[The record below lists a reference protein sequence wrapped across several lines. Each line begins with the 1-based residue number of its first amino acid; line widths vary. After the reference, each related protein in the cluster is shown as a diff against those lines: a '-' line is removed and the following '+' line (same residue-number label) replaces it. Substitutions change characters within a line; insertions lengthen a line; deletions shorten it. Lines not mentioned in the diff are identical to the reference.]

1 MYATIHLVLLTR
13 SVWEDRESS
22 LPFLGIAVG
31 AWEHGSLPPRENK
44 NIKEK
49 ISSQLIYGLAVS
61 NMDNGSAGNTL
72 FFNMALL

>member
-1 MYATIHLVLLTR
+1 MYATIHLFLLTR

-44 NIKEK
+44 YVKEK
-49 ISSQLIYGLAVS
+49 ISSHLIYGFAVFKYTRVVS
-61 NMDNGSAGNTL
+61 RGTL
-72 FFNMALL
+72 DGLQVE